1 MDRYK
6 HFSYGSVLGA
16 SAIALGIT
24 FLRPAPAHAL
34 PLPFAIVDATTQRPV
49 GEGIVRVTATAEI
62 SATISQKD
70 KAFTP
75 TTISIHAGQTIE
87 ILNDD
92 NTVHNAFCS
101 AGSFKYN
108 AGPQQPGTSS
118 KVCFTT
124 AGTYQVRCAIHPK
137 MLLTVTVTE

>member
-1 MDRYK
+1 MHRHK
-6 HFSYGSVLGA
+6 ALSYLPILAAGAVALSVVLFRP
-16 SAIALGIT
+16 SPVQAIT
-24 FLRPAPAHAL
+24 
-34 PLPFAIVDATTQRPV
+34 LPFAIVDAHTQRPV
-49 GEGIVRVTATAEI
+49 SEGLVRISETAEV

-75 TTISIHAGQTIE
+75 TSITIHVGQTIE

-101 AGSFKYN
+101 SGSFKYN
-108 AGPQQPGTSS
+108 AGPQQPGASS
-118 KVCFTT
+118 KVSFTT

-137 MLLTVTVTE
+137 MLLTVTVAE